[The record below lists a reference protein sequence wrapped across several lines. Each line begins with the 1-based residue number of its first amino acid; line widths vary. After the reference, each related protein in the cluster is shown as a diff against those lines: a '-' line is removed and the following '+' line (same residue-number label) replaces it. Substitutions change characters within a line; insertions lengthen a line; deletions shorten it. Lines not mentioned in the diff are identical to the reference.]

1 MGKPLGV
8 VDALPEIMDNIP
20 FNIFVMR
27 DIDYN
32 SMLMATYGG
41 LSINPAQSDTMHTVA
56 AGRS

>member
-1 MGKPLGV
+1 M